1 LPKSTTNI
9 KYLQLRT
16 LQRVLGNSFTLQT
29 RDYTLVQ
36 IRYLEENP
44 FPLGGERRGEGGN
57 SITKVKALVLFP
69 PDVLD

>member
-29 RDYTLVQ
+29 RYYTLVQ

-44 FPLGGERRGEGGN
+44 FPLGGERGEGGN
-57 SITKVKALVLFP
+57 SITKVKALLLFP